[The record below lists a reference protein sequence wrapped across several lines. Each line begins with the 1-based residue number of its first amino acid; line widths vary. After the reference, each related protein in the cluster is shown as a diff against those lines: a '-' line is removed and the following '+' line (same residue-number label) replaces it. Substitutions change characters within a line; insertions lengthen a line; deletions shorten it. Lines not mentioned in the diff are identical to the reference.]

1 MKMEIRKSTPIE
13 PPRVSSIMTSAFNAY
28 NRRFIRRHFH
38 AVRISKGGLRPQALT
53 RPLVIYLNHASWW
66 DPLVCLL
73 LARAFFPDRT
83 SFAPIDATM
92 LDRYRLFKHLGFFPV
107 EQATTSGARNF
118 LRTARAI
125 LTSSANVLW
134 LTPQGRFADVRERPL
149 RFQNGLGALAASE
162 SGVTFVPL
170 AIEYSFWTESRPE
183 ILLSFGETI
192 IPGAAGLERVEDR
205 STRFADALEE
215 TQDDLAAH
223 SFRRDP
229 REWLLLTQGAS
240 GAGSIYDAL
249 CWLGARL
256 RGEKFIRAHQPE
268 TVS

>member
-1 MKMEIRKSTPIE
+1 
-13 PPRVSSIMTSAFNAY
+13 
-28 NRRFIRRHFH
+28 
-38 AVRISKGGLRPQALT
+38 
-53 RPLVIYLNHASWW
+53 
-66 DPLVCLL
+66 LL
-73 LARAFFPDRT
+73 LARAFFPDRA
-83 SFAPIDATM
+83 SFAPIDAMM

-134 LTPQGRFADVRERPL
+134 LTPQGRFMDVRERPL
-149 RFQNGLGALAASE
+149 RFQNGIGALAARE

-192 IPGAAGLERVEDR
+192 IPGRDGLETVEDR
-205 STRFADALEE
+205 TTRFADALEQ
-215 TQDDLAAH
+215 TQDDLAAY
-223 SFRRDP
+223 SCRRNP

-249 CWLGARL
+249 RWLGARL
-256 RGEKFIRAHQPE
+256 HSQDFIRAHQPE
-268 TVS
+268 TTS